1 MFRCACNVKTHRMP
15 PTSPLSPSLL
25 TATPSLLAP
34 MYPSNPS
41 NLPIQAEPFCVKHP
55 NELSLSPR
63 PSLLPHTLASSNINP
78 YCHTGS
84 ANGLPQPRAM
94 RPTSLRS
101 KTLPNL
107 LSHHASRSECCAFDQ
122 WPTSTVRF
130 AQHHPLAGHW
140 YRPPA
145 PLRQPDALSTLRA
158 EQDGGDRLLCDKHRA
173 AGRGLNDSNHE
184 QDPAHGA

>member
-1 MFRCACNVKTHRMP
+1 MP

-34 MYPSNPS
+34 MYPPQSFKSSDPGGAFLRQTS
-41 NLPIQAEPFCVKHP
+41 QRTLA
-55 NELSLSPR
+55 
-63 PSLLPHTLASSNINP
+63 LLPHTLASSNINP

-84 ANGLPQPRAM
+84 ANGSPQPRAM

-122 WPTSTVRF
+122 WPTSTVRS

-145 PLRQPDALSTLRA
+145 PLRQPDALSTLRV
-158 EQDGGDRLLCDKHRA
+158 ELDGGDRLLCDKHRA